1 MRNYNYLYE
10 SSMQDNFERQILSG
24 YLTEAKLKVMI
35 ENNQL
40 TEQQL
45 KVVEELVQQMEA
57 IIEADEMWENAMVDK
72 SSRRVLAAAIGVVAL
87 KFGEVSDGMIDFLN
101 NDDN

>member
-1 MRNYNYLYE
+1 MSEEIPDMINE
-10 SSMQDNFERQILSG
+10 IFEK
-24 YLTEAKLKVMI
+24 YDI
-35 ENNQL
+35 EDSI
-40 TEQQL
+40 